1 MKPLIIQ
8 NVVKIFLTYG
18 LYHMIINVTI
28 PAAYIKLL
36 LFLFLKIIF
45 DYNKCTISYIEVKLR
60 GVKKEE
66 GYLYDLLTSLNN
78 IRNHK
83 DFLILFFI
91 VNIFLFY
98 NFLKS
103 NFKLN

>member
-1 MKPLIIQ
+1 MDPTIIE
-8 NVVKIFLTYG
+8 NLVKIYLSYG
-18 LYHMIINVTI
+18 LYHMILNVII

-60 GVKKEE
+60 EVKKEE

-91 VNIFLFY
+91 INIFLFY
-98 NFLKS
+98 NFTKN
-103 NFKLN
+103 NFKF

>member
-1 MKPLIIQ
+1 MKSIIIE
-8 NVVKIFLTYG
+8 NIIKIFLSYG
-18 LYHMIINVTI
+18 LYHMIINITI
-28 PAAYIKLL
+28 PTAYIKLL
-36 LFLFLKIIF
+36 LFFFLKIIF

-60 GVKKEE
+60 RVKKEE
-66 GYLYDLLTSLNN
+66 GYLYNFLTSLNN

-98 NFLKS
+98 NFTKN
-103 NFKLN
+103 NFKF